1 MNGLPSVCVCTAVE
15 DDLIE
20 LLRANCDL
28 RIHANRISAYAGGL
42 VRGEPSSS
50 HDIARDLAAS
60 QGLLC
65 ANQMQITR
73 ELIAGA
79 PRLRVI
85 SNVGVGFDHVDVD
98 AATERGIA
106 VCNTPGVLSDAVA
119 DYTMLMILELARGLV
134 NYTSIVRDRR
144 WSKGEAPPLGFD
156 LAGKVLGIVG
166 YGRIGRAVAD
176 RARVFGM
183 RILTYDVKP
192 DETDAERCVGLE
204 VLLGEADIV
213 SLHVDLSASTK
224 RLIGERELRLM
235 KPTAYLVNTA
245 RGGVVDQ
252 TALVAALRGGVI
264 AGAALDVLE
273 REPPAVDDP
282 ILALPNALIL
292 PHAASATRE
301 TRRAM
306 RELAVRNLLSV
317 LRGEPPECCVNPE
330 SLGRALRPS

>member
-1 MNGLPSVCVCTAVE
+1 
-15 DDLIE
+15 
-20 LLRANCDL
+20 
-28 RIHANRISAYAGGL
+28 
-42 VRGEPSSS
+42 
-50 HDIARDLAAS
+50 
-60 QGLLC
+60 
-65 ANQMQITR
+65 
-73 ELIAGA
+73 
-79 PRLRVI
+79 
-85 SNVGVGFDHVDVD
+85 
-98 AATERGIA
+98 
-106 VCNTPGVLSDAVA
+106 
-119 DYTMLMILELARGLV
+119 MLMILELARGLV
-134 NYTSIVRDRR
+134 NYTSIVRDGR
-144 WSKGEAPPLGFD
+144 WSRGEAAPLGFD

-176 RARVFGM
+176 RARAFGM

-192 DETDAERCVGLE
+192 EETDAERCVSLDA
-204 VLLGEADIV
+204 LLGEADIV
-213 SLHVDLSASTK
+213 SLHVDLSASTA

-252 TALVAALRGGVI
+252 TALVAALRSGMI

-273 REPPAVDDP
+273 REPPAIDDP

-317 LRGEPPECCVNPE
+317 LRRDPPECCVNPE
-330 SLGRALRPS
+330 SLARALRPS